1 MKKINGTPGKYI
13 FQIEELKGQ
22 KLVDYLM
29 DRWSMTEDEALQ
41 CLAENIGNVDSKL
54 EIGKD
59 PIPFPIQFK

>member
-13 FQIEELKGQ
+13 FQNVELKGQ

-41 CLAENIGNVDSKL
+41 CLAENIGNKKL

-59 PIPFPIQFK
+59 PIPFPIRFK

>member
-13 FQIEELKGQ
+13 FQNVELKGQ

-29 DRWSMTEDEALQ
+29 DRWSMTEEEALQ
-41 CLAENIGNVDSKL
+41 NLAENIGNVKL

-59 PIPFPIQFK
+59 PIPFPIVFK